1 MMKTNAIKIR
11 QLMLGLSI
19 TSAEIA
25 KECNVCR
32 SYISHVV
39 SGRVKSERIRNV
51 IASKLDKTIAEL
63 WPESIDS
70 VKE

>member
-32 SYISHVV
+32 SYISHVI
-39 SGRVKSERIRNV
+39 SGRVRSERIRNI
-51 IASKLDKTIAEL
+51 IASKLDKAVADL

-70 VKE
+70 LKE